1 MSRWE
6 EGKPQGSVAIDEG
19 KSRALSEGH
28 SSEEFGGDA
37 NGRIFNLLRSGRCHR
52 RSSRQNLFLNEAAHA
67 LPLNLNGL
75 ARVQSNTELLALP
88 GLQGTVIQGHVISY
102 HLQHR

>member
-1 MSRWE
+1 M
-6 EGKPQGSVAIDEG
+6 ATDEG
-19 KSRALSEGH
+19 KLQTLLAGG

-52 RSSRQNLFLNEAAHA
+52 RSSRQNLFSDEAAHA

-75 ARVQSNTELLALP
+75 ARVQSNTELLSLP
-88 GLQGTVIQGHVISY
+88 GLQGTAIQGHVISY
-102 HLQHR
+102 HLQNR